1 MQPQDTPSASGTPT
15 PGPRR
20 GRILGLIAVFI
31 AFNAYSWKVTLQDG
45 YWGFL
50 DVPAQGGWGL
60 QVFLDLCIALCFVA
74 AHMRHIAKVS
84 GVNAWPYIASIP
96 FLGSIGPLAFYIH
109 AELRRG
115 RAGSA

>member
-1 MQPQDTPSASGTPT
+1 MTEQVRNTPAATGSA
-15 PGPRR
+15 PRK
-20 GRILGLIAVFI
+20 GRLLGLAAIFI
-31 AFNAYSWKVTLQDG
+31 AFNVFSWKVTMEHG

-50 DVPAQGGWGL
+50 DVPGGGNWGL
-60 QVFLDLCIALCFVA
+60 QVFLDLCIALFFVA
-74 AHMRHIAKVS
+74 AHMRHISKVS

-115 RAGSA
+115 K